1 MSIFLKANWE
11 NIIMVNYEIDTKV
24 LLPFLPNGVELD
36 LYQGKA
42 YISLVGFMFKKTKL
56 FNISI
61 PKLGTF
67 EEINLRFYVIR
78 KEENQIKRGV
88 VFINE
93 TIPYKIVAWMA
104 NVLYKEHY
112 TVVPTKHT
120 ITKAEKS
127 QKVTFEWMVNKKW
140 NSIYVEH
147 EIPTLQMHQS
157 SLEKFIYEHY
167 YGYTKINDNKTEEYR
182 LRHPSWKIHNVIDYQ
197 ISCDFEA
204 MYGEAFSILNHT
216 KPAAVFIAEGSSV
229 AIEWERTK
237 LKLDYERS

>member
-1 MSIFLKANWE
+1 
-11 NIIMVNYEIDTKV
+11 MVNYEIDPKV

>member
-1 MSIFLKANWE
+1 
-11 NIIMVNYEIDTKV
+11 
-24 LLPFLPNGVELD
+24 
-36 LYQGKA
+36 
-42 YISLVGFMFKKTKL
+42 
-56 FNISI
+56 
-61 PKLGTF
+61 
-67 EEINLRFYVIR
+67 
-78 KEENQIKRGV
+78 
-88 VFINE
+88 
-93 TIPYKIVAWMA
+93 MA

-147 EIPTLQMHQS
+147 AISTQQMHQS

-167 YGYTKINDNKTEEYR
+167 YGYTKTDKNKTEEYR
-182 LRHPSWKIHNVIDYQ
+182 LHHPSWKIHNVIDYQ

>member
-1 MSIFLKANWE
+1 
-11 NIIMVNYEIDTKV
+11 V

-56 FNISI
+56 FNIPI

-229 AIEWERTK
+229 AIECERTK